1 MRKDV
6 AKLEL
11 YFSGSKTPQLVK
23 SIFSQ
28 HRQHKEITAVR
39 TYGMLPEGF
48 SAFKWT
54 PCTMALALFFLRATY
69 MVQDDTPSPI
79 LLEGYRRTH
88 AACLAT
94 KLWKWDQAW
103 VNDMFGSDKAGNP
116 YLRQIITGINIRQ
129 WTKGPIQLFLRTS
142 ILPVENIRVF
152 IEDRE
157 VTNQK
162 HTLKKIASLIES
174 AWKPGNNG
182 RNFISS
188 KSMAH
193 TGTSSLSDL

>member
-1 MRKDV
+1 M

-11 YFSGSKTPQLVK
+11 YFSGSETPQLVK
-23 SIFSQ
+23 SIFTQ

-39 TYGMLPEGF
+39 TYGMLPERF
-48 SAFKWT
+48 VAFKWT

-69 MVQDDTPSPI
+69 MIKEDHPSPI
-79 LLEGYRRTH
+79 LLEGYRQTH
-88 AACLAT
+88 AACLAA

-152 IEDRE
+152 IEDCE

-162 HTLKKIASLIES
+162 HTLKKVASLIEA

-182 RNFISS
+182 RNFLSS
-188 KSMAH
+188 KDLSDRRA
-193 TGTSSLSDL
+193 SSLPDL